1 MCYLS
6 YPKWFALTKTSLKL
20 TAVII
25 APHIYYYFLR
35 FCFSWNV
42 PCRSTWQSK
51 GNNTTFKLQALS
63 CQHWFGKKPQW
74 KWKSKLQW
82 DTTSH
87 QAEWPP
93 SKSLLPLLLL
103 SHFSCVRLCATLGLK
118 PSMLPCPL
126 DSPGKNTGVGCHALP
141 SDSGIKPRS
150 PTEGRFFT
158 AQPQWDITS
167 RQSEWPSSKSLQTM
181 NAREGVGEREPTYT
195 AGGKVNWYNHYGRW
209 YAEKLQIKPPYAPA
223 IPLPGVHPEETKM
236 EKDTCT
242 LMCMNTL
249 W

>member
-6 YPKWFALTKTSLKL
+6 YAKWFALTKTSLKL

-87 QAEWPP
+87 QAEWPS

-118 PSMLPCPL
+118 PSRLPCPL

-158 AQPQWDITS
+158 TQPQWDTPHTS
-167 RQSEWPSSKSLQTM
+167 QNGHHQKVYKQWMLERVW
-181 NAREGVGEREPTYT
+181 GEREPSCT
-195 AGGKVNWYNHYGRW
+195 AGGKVNWYNHYGRR
-209 YAEKLQIKPPYAPA
+209 YAGSLRS
-223 IPLPGVHPEETKM
+223 
-236 EKDTCT
+236 
-242 LMCMNTL
+242 
-249 W
+249 